1 MFKLTIERILVARG
15 AEYTAVCRGL
25 KKSGVKGVEVIPIP
39 MGVAA
44 LTRYLQEV
52 ELSPKPMLLLG
63 LSGSINP
70 EYGLGNIV
78 IYEECYYQDKSGK
91 LLKKDCNS
99 NLKTM
104 IEAKLSTT
112 SVVKGLTCDRL
123 INTAV
128 AKAQNRG
135 LTGADVVDMES
146 WVMIQNFPSVAIVRV
161 ISDNY
166 EQSLPD
172 LNSTLDNQGNL
183 NPFSL
188 ALKMSQQPLAS
199 LELIRSSL
207 KALGVL
213 EKITTELF
221 LE

>member
-1 MFKLTIERILVARG
+1 MFKPTIEGILVARG
-15 AEYTAVCRGL
+15 AEYAAVCRGL

-44 LTRYLQEV
+44 LSRYLQEV
-52 ELSPKPMLLLG
+52 ELSSKSMLLLG

-78 IYEECYYQDKSGK
+78 IYEECYYQDKSGE
-91 LLKKDCNS
+91 LLKKDCKG

-104 IEAKLSTT
+104 IEAKLST

-128 AKAQNRG
+128 AKAQNRR

-146 WVMIQNFPSVAIVRV
+146 WVIIENFPSVAIVRV

>member
-1 MFKLTIERILVARG
+1 
-15 AEYTAVCRGL
+15 
-25 KKSGVKGVEVIPIP
+25 
-39 MGVAA
+39 
-44 LTRYLQEV
+44 
-52 ELSPKPMLLLG
+52 
-63 LSGSINP
+63 
-70 EYGLGNIV
+70 
-78 IYEECYYQDKSGK
+78 
-91 LLKKDCNS
+91 
-99 NLKTM
+99 M
-104 IEAKLSTT
+104 IEAKLSTN
-112 SVVKGLTCDRL
+112 VVKGLTCDRL
-123 INTAV
+123 IHTAA
-128 AKAQNRG
+128 AKAQNRR

-146 WVMIQNFPSVAIVRV
+146 WVIIENFPSVAIVRI

-172 LNSTLDNQGNL
+172 LKSTLDNQGNL